1 MELLCPHC
9 LKRVTVTDDK
19 SGQVLNCPL
28 CNGVFAAPSLA
39 PAPGRSAAPSPPPPV
54 PPPIVPPPAPV
65 PNMEIAPT
73 SPVAISPAPP
83 PPPPPPTS
91 AIQPPPRV
99 EPPKTPP
106 PPGDYTR
113 KFAFRL
119 RPDILVFVSPV
130 CLFLIFVASFANWH
144 GFVVT
149 AASGEPASLN
159 LWQLAFG
166 SHSSGVFLAYLLFL
180 FVLGLPL
187 SVACLVFEQRWV
199 PAPPQLAPLM
209 PWKSLLT
216 LTVLAVTFV
225 LFFYD
230 YQQGVFSF
238 PNSIMLAEKIAFR
251 LHFIALVAAA
261 LEVWAQGQRARNRP
275 LPRFTVKW

>member
-9 LKRVTVTDDK
+9 LKRVTVSDDK

-39 PAPGRSAAPSPPPPV
+39 PAPGRSAAPSPPPPAPA
-54 PPPIVPPPAPV
+54 PPVVPPPAPV
-65 PNMEIAPT
+65 PNLEIAAT
-73 SPVAISPAPP
+73 FPVAISPAPP
-83 PPPPPPTS
+83 PPPPQSP

-99 EPPKTPP
+99 EPPKPPP
-106 PPGDYTR
+106 PPGEYTR

-119 RPDILVFVSPV
+119 RPDILVFVPPA
-130 CLFLIFVASFANWH
+130 CLFLIFVLSFFNWH
-144 GFVVT
+144 VIMPTTVG
-149 AASGEPASLN
+149 GELVSLN
-159 LWQLAFG
+159 LWLLAFG
-166 SHSSGVFLAYLLFL
+166 TYSSGVFLAYLLF
-180 FVLGLPL
+180 FVLGLML
-187 SVACLVFEQRWV
+187 SVACVLLEQRWV
-199 PAPPQLAPLM
+199 PAIPQLAPLM

-225 LFFYD
+225 LFAYD

-238 PNSIMLAEKIAFR
+238 PNPIVLAEKIAFR
-251 LHFIALVAAA
+251 LHCIALVAAA

>member
-9 LKRVTVTDDK
+9 LKRVTVSDDK

-39 PAPGRSAAPSPPPPV
+39 PAPGRGPAPSPPPV
-54 PPPIVPPPAPV
+54 VPPPAPI
-65 PNMEIAPT
+65 PNMEIAAS
-73 SPVAISPAPP
+73 SPIAMAPP
-83 PPPPPPTS
+83 PPPPPPLPPTS
-91 AIQPPPRV
+91 IQAPPHV
-99 EPPKTPP
+99 EPPKPPP

-119 RPDILVFVSPV
+119 RPEILVFVPPL
-130 CLFLIFVASFANWH
+130 CLLLIFVLSFFGWH
-144 GFVVT
+144 SIV
-149 AASGEPASLN
+149 AAAPGGEPTSLN
-159 LWQLAFG
+159 LWQLYT
-166 SHSSGVFLAYLLFL
+166 SGVFLAYLVF
-180 FVLGLPL
+180 FILGLLL
-187 SVACLVFEQRWV
+187 SVACVLFEQRWV
-199 PAPPQLAPLM
+199 PTLPQLAPLM

-216 LTVLAVTFV
+216 LTILAVTFL

-238 PNSIMLAEKIAFR
+238 PDPILLAEKIAFR